1 MHKISKKNI
10 CEILNFSRSQLSFR
24 ARKKRSVG
32 SWCPTYIFLLP
43 KRYINNL
50 QQELGQKLLK
60 PWRKIIF
67 YAKKELFLSFPA
79 NPTLKSRIRWEG
91 KEYLLVFLHTFL
103 CIWST
108 YFDPLKTND
117 TSLDQAGANSRNR
130 NAQHYVL
137 CQCQPVFKTGAA
149 CWF

>member
-1 MHKISKKNI
+1 MQRCYSQLLYSKINTSNTRKHVQKTSKKNI
-10 CEILNFSRSQLSFR
+10 CEIMHFSRSQLSFR

-79 NPTLKSRIRWEG
+79 DPTLKYNI
-91 KEYLLVFLHTFL
+91 YIYAHTYIVNRSLRELSNALKIFANTGQEPKL
-103 CIWST
+103 QCI
-108 YFDPLKTND
+108 Y
-117 TSLDQAGANSRNR
+117 
-130 NAQHYVL
+130 YII
-137 CQCQPVFKTGAA
+137 
-149 CWF
+149 

>member
-1 MHKISKKNI
+1 MIPRWNRHNVPDAMVLFPASVLNNKWSKPEKRVHKTSKKNI
-10 CEILNFSRSQLSFR
+10 CEIMHFSRSQLSFR

-43 KRYINNL
+43 KTYINNL

-79 NPTLKSRIRWEG
+79 NPTLKI
-91 KEYLLVFLHTFL
+91 KL
-103 CIWST
+103 I
-108 YFDPLKTND
+108 LKFV
-117 TSLDQAGANSRNR
+117 G
-130 NAQHYVL
+130 
-137 CQCQPVFKTGAA
+137 
-149 CWF
+149 

>member
-1 MHKISKKNI
+1 MIPRWNRQDLPDATVLFPASVLNNKWSKPEKRVHKTSKKNI
-10 CEILNFSRSQLSFR
+10 CEIMHFSRSQLSFR

-67 YAKKELFLSFPA
+67 NEKVELFLSFPA
-79 NPTLKSRIRWEG
+79 NPTLNIVFIIFFIFFLLYNTFILLRIF
-91 KEYLLVFLHTFL
+91 LVFH
-103 CIWST
+103 
-108 YFDPLKTND
+108 
-117 TSLDQAGANSRNR
+117 
-130 NAQHYVL
+130 
-137 CQCQPVFKTGAA
+137 
-149 CWF
+149 

>member
-1 MHKISKKNI
+1 MIPRWIGRDPPDAMVPFPASALKNKYFKYIKTCAQNIEKKNIYYI

-67 YAKKELFLSFPA
+67 NEKK
-79 NPTLKSRIRWEG
+79 
-91 KEYLLVFLHTFL
+91 
-103 CIWST
+103 
-108 YFDPLKTND
+108 
-117 TSLDQAGANSRNR
+117 
-130 NAQHYVL
+130 
-137 CQCQPVFKTGAA
+137 
-149 CWF
+149 

>member
-1 MHKISKKNI
+1 MIAHWIGQDLPDAMVPFPASALKNKYFKYIKTCAKTLKKNI
-10 CEILNFSRSQLSFR
+10 CEMLNFSRSQLSFR

-67 YAKKELFLSFPA
+67 NEKVELFLCFPA
-79 NPTLKSRIRWEG
+79 DPTLIYIYK
-91 KEYLLVFLHTFL
+91 V
-103 CIWST
+103 
-108 YFDPLKTND
+108 
-117 TSLDQAGANSRNR
+117 
-130 NAQHYVL
+130 V
-137 CQCQPVFKTGAA
+137 
-149 CWF
+149 

>member
-1 MHKISKKNI
+1 MQKTLKKNI

-67 YAKKELFLSFPA
+67 NEKVELFLCFPA
-79 NPTLKSRIRWEG
+79 NPTLKTTKNSLFTGSPRLR
-91 KEYLLVFLHTFL
+91 L
-103 CIWST
+103 ST
-108 YFDPLKTND
+108 TNYKKVSCSYKYDDWLRLRLKTQTFYSVYTHKKNKKYCC
-117 TSLDQAGANSRNR
+117 GR
-130 NAQHYVL
+130 V
-137 CQCQPVFKTGAA
+137 VVVVVVGF
-149 CWF
+149 

>member
-1 MHKISKKNI
+1 MIPRWNRRDPPDATVLFPASVLNNKRSKPEKRVHKISIKNI

-79 NPTLKSRIRWEG
+79 NPTLKR
-91 KEYLLVFLHTFL
+91 KKHTFCVSYDSKL
-103 CIWST
+103 
-108 YFDPLKTND
+108 YFD
-117 TSLDQAGANSRNR
+117 
-130 NAQHYVL
+130 
-137 CQCQPVFKTGAA
+137 AA
-149 CWF
+149 LTI

>member
-1 MHKISKKNI
+1 MIPRWNRQDLPDATVLFPASVLNKKRSKPEKRVHKTSKKNI

-60 PWRKIIF
+60 PWRKIISREKSTYSF
-67 YAKKELFLSFPA
+67 ASQPILLLSELFRGKDHI
-79 NPTLKSRIRWEG
+79 NIKRTLPW
-91 KEYLLVFLHTFL
+91 
-103 CIWST
+103 
-108 YFDPLKTND
+108 
-117 TSLDQAGANSRNR
+117 
-130 NAQHYVL
+130 
-137 CQCQPVFKTGAA
+137 
-149 CWF
+149 